1 MGFLRQ
7 DCWSGLPFPSPSRES
22 NSPVSQMRKLR
33 LKDVSEF
40 VLLLGSETGSLIQ
53 SLGSWFLPTGGLASC
68 LGLLGYLFLIS
79 LSLFWLQRV
88 INQWYQY
95 EML

>member
-1 MGFLRQ
+1 
-7 DCWSGLPFPSPSRES
+7 
-22 NSPVSQMRKLR
+22 MRKLR
-33 LKDVSEF
+33 LKDLCEF

-79 LSLFWLQRV
+79 LSLLATEV
-88 INQWYQY
+88 INQWYQC

>member
-7 DCWSGLPFPSPSRES
+7 DYWSGLPFPSPSRKS
-22 NSPVSQMRKLR
+22 NSPLSQMRKLR
-33 LKDVSEF
+33 LKDMPEF
-40 VLLLGSETGSLIQ
+40 VLLLESEPGSLLP
-53 SLGSWFLPTGGLASC
+53 SLGAWFLPTGGLACC
-68 LGLLGYLFLIS
+68 LGLLGRLFLIS
-79 LSLFWLQRV
+79 LSLFWPWRV